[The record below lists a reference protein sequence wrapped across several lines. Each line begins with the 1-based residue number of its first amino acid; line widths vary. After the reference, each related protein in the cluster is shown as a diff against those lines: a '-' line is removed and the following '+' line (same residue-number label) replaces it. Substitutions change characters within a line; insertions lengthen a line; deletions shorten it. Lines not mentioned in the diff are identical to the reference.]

1 MSPESRTE
9 HVTCLGCGCGCDDLT
24 VQVRDGRIVDL
35 SPACPI
41 SRTWF
46 GDGLVP
52 TAVMRDG
59 REVSFEDAIA
69 AAAEVL
75 ADSVGSCLVYL
86 GLDISSQTQ
95 RTALAVADLV
105 KARVD
110 TATSAIAAE
119 GLLAAQRRGRC
130 AATLGEIRNRA
141 DVVVFWGVDPAERYP
156 RYTSRYALN
165 PTGTHVGKDRA
176 ARSVIAVS
184 VGADRSIA
192 GSDVSLEIAPEEE
205 VAVLSFIR
213 ASVLGQ
219 PIPSPTP
226 LMQQAVEIAA
236 RLSRAR
242 YAVLVHDAESSAEQR
257 DPLRAE
263 ALIALSQALN
273 TPTRA
278 SLSSLRG
285 GGNRVGAEAVLT
297 SQTGYPFAVDF
308 TRGYP
313 RYRPAIQPS
322 HSSSGKRVLLVVGSP
337 PERWSPPGRSKHF
350 TTLII
355 GPRASESQ
363 LRPHIAIDT
372 GVAGIHEAGTAYR
385 MDEVPLELTPPLE
398 NTTRAAA
405 TVIRT
410 LAGLVA
416 ARVGGAS
423 R

>member
-1 MSPESRTE
+1 MTSESRTE

-24 VQVRDGRIVDL
+24 VQVRDGRIVNV

-41 SRTWF
+41 GRTWF
-46 GDGLVP
+46 GDGVVP
-52 TAVMRDG
+52 TAVRRDG
-59 REVSFEDAIA
+59 KEVSLDDGIA
-69 AAAEVL
+69 DIAGVL
-75 ADSVGSCLVYL
+75 ADSVASCLVYL

-95 RTALAVADLV
+95 RAAAAVADLV

-110 TATSAIAAE
+110 TATSATAAE

-141 DVVVFWGVDPAERYP
+141 DVLVFWGVDPAERYP

-165 PTGTHVGKDRA
+165 PSGTHVGKDRA
-176 ARSVIAVS
+176 ARTVIAVS
-184 VGADRSIA
+184 IGADRSIPGA
-192 GSDVSLEIAPEEE
+192 DLNLELRPEEE

-219 PIPSPTP
+219 AAPSPTP
-226 LMQQAVEIAA
+226 RITQALDIAG
-236 RLSRAR
+236 RLSGAR
-242 YAVLVHDAESSAEQR
+242 YAVLVHDAETSAEQR
-257 DPLRAE
+257 DPLRTE

-278 SLSSLRG
+278 ALSSLRG

-308 TRGYP
+308 SRGYP
-313 RYRPAIQPS
+313 RYVPPLQPS
-322 HSSSGKRVLLVVGSP
+322 RSRGGNRVLLVVGSP
-337 PERWSPPGRSKHF
+337 PESWSPPGSFKDL

-355 GPRASESQ
+355 GPRASESK
-363 LRPHIAIDT
+363 LKPHVAIDT

-385 MDEVPLELTPPLE
+385 MDEVPLELRPPLQG
-398 NTTRAAA
+398 TAPSAA
-405 TVIRT
+405 TVIQT
-410 LAGLVA
+410 LGRLVA
-416 ARVGGAS
+416 ARLGGAS

>member
-1 MSPESRTE
+1 MSTESRIE

-41 SRTWF
+41 SRAWF
-46 GDGLVP
+46 GDGVVP
-52 TAVMRDG
+52 TAVRKDG
-59 REVSFEDAIA
+59 REVGFEDGVAG
-69 AAAEVL
+69 AAEVL
-75 ADSVGSCLVYL
+75 ADAVGSCLVYL

-110 TATSAIAAE
+110 TATSASAGE

-130 AATLGEIRNRA
+130 AASLGEIRNRA

-156 RYTSRYALN
+156 RYTSRYALHPN
-165 PTGTHVGKDRA
+165 GTHVGKDRA
-176 ARSVIAVS
+176 ARTVIAVS

-192 GSDVSLEIAPEEE
+192 GADFSLELRPEEE
-205 VAVLSFIR
+205 VAVLSLIR

-219 PIPSPTP
+219 PAPSPTP
-226 LMQQAVEIAA
+226 STTHALEIAS
-236 RLSRAR
+236 RLSRAH
-242 YAVLVHDAESSAEQR
+242 YAVLVHDAENSAEQR
-257 DPLRAE
+257 DPLRTE

-278 SLSSLRG
+278 ALSSLRG

-308 TRGYP
+308 SRGYP
-313 RYRPAIQPS
+313 RYAPPLQPS
-322 HSSSGKRVLLVVGSP
+322 RSRGATRVLLVVGSP
-337 PERWSPPGRSKHF
+337 PDSWSPPGSSKDF
-350 TTLII
+350 TTLIV
-355 GPRASESQ
+355 GPRASESKLQ
-363 LRPHIAIDT
+363 PHIAIDT

-398 NTTRAAA
+398 NRTRSAAS
-405 TVIRT
+405 VIQT
-410 LAGLVA
+410 LAALVA
-416 ARVGGAS
+416 ARLGGGS

>member
-1 MSPESRTE
+1 MSTESRIE

-41 SRTWF
+41 SRAWF
-46 GDGLVP
+46 GDGVVP
-52 TAVMRDG
+52 TAVRKDG
-59 REVSFEDAIA
+59 REVGFEDGVAG
-69 AAAEVL
+69 AAEVL
-75 ADSVGSCLVYL
+75 ADAVGSCLVYL
-86 GLDISSQTQ
+86 GLDINSQTQ

-110 TATSAIAAE
+110 TATSASAGE

-130 AATLGEIRNRA
+130 AASLGEIRNRA

-156 RYTSRYALN
+156 RYTSRYALHPN
-165 PTGTHVGKDRA
+165 GTHVGKDRA
-176 ARSVIAVS
+176 ARTVIAVS

-192 GSDVSLEIAPEEE
+192 GADFSLELRPEEE
-205 VAVLSFIR
+205 VAVLSLIR

-219 PIPSPTP
+219 PAPSPTP
-226 LMQQAVEIAA
+226 STTQALEIAG
-236 RLSRAR
+236 RLSRAH
-242 YAVLVHDAESSAEQR
+242 YAVLVHDAENSAEQC
-257 DPLRAE
+257 DPLRTE

-278 SLSSLRG
+278 ALSSLRG

-308 TRGYP
+308 SRGYP
-313 RYRPAIQPS
+313 RYVPPLQPS
-322 HSSSGKRVLLVVGSP
+322 RSRGATRVLLVVGSP
-337 PERWSPPGRSKHF
+337 PDSWSPPGSSKDF
-350 TTLII
+350 TTLIV
-355 GPRASESQ
+355 GPRASESKLQ
-363 LRPHIAIDT
+363 PHIAIDT

-398 NTTRAAA
+398 TRTRSAAS
-405 TVIRT
+405 VIQT

-416 ARVGGAS
+416 ARLGGAS